1 MKKMLLVFIGCFIC
15 SFALAEPVYTIR
27 EDTVL
32 PENYS
37 FGGIVSIYGSPSD
50 LTKVQIQSADI
61 NFINA
66 YDAEV
71 INYGG
76 DVEMWYAYRNSLI
89 KLYGGKIGWLKSMAS
104 SYVTIDGGSVR
115 EGIISEDNSEI
126 SIIDGDSY
134 WLRSYDDSIIN
145 LRGASLGFMGAHDE
159 STINVYGYDL
169 IKTSYGGRGYGYVK
183 GRWEEGGYFN
193 IPFFDSD
200 THTHVVLHEIPE
212 PVTISMFALGGII
225 LRRRIK

>member
-1 MKKMLLVFIGCFIC
+1 MLKVFYKKVVTMKKMVLCFVVFFLFCVVFI
-15 SFALAEPVYTIR
+15 EPVYAIS

-32 PENYS
+32 PENYT
-37 FGGIVSIYGSPSD
+37 FDGILNIYGTPSD
-50 LTKVQIQSADI
+50 LTRVQIQSADI
-61 NFINA
+61 SFIIA

-71 INYGG
+71 INYDG

-89 KLYGGKIGWLKSMAS
+89 KLYGGKIGWLKSMDS

-134 WLRSYDDSIIN
+134 WLRSWDDSIIN

-169 IKTSYGGRGYGYVK
+169 IKTSYGGRGYGYVRGK
-183 GRWEEGGYFN
+183 WEEGGYFN

-200 THTHVVLHEIPE
+200 THTHVVLHE
-212 PVTISMFALGGII
+212 SLNQ
-225 LRRRIK
+225 LLYLY